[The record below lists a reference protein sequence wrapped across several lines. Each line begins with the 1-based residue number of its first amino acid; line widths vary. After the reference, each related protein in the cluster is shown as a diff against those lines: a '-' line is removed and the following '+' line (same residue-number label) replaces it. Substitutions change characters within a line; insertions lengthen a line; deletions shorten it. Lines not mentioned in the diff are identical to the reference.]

1 VGALARARRVAA
13 THALRKNRTRR
24 GSRAAGCASE
34 RRASPRGLAGTPA
47 LLALTTQV
55 PAPWRDASQTLE
67 TERPVDR
74 LKIYKT
80 SPVLYDAMMALST
93 AAAKDIEPELG
104 ELIKIRASQINHCA
118 FCLDMH
124 TRDAR
129 KHGVSDQKLDVLAA
143 WGEAGG
149 LFTERERAA
158 LALTEAITELGDGH
172 VSDEVYARA
181 AAVFTERE
189 LGQVIA
195 MAVTINAWNRINVTV
210 RLEPSRR

>member
-1 VGALARARRVAA
+1 M
-13 THALRKNRTRR
+13 T
-24 GSRAAGCASE
+24 
-34 RRASPRGLAGTPA
+34 
-47 LLALTTQV
+47 
-55 PAPWRDASQTLE
+55 QTLE
-67 TERPVDR
+67 AKTTVDR
-74 LKIYKT
+74 IKIYKT
-80 SPVLYDAMMALST
+80 SPELYDAMMALSN
-93 AAAKDIEPELG
+93 AAAKDVDAELG

-143 WGEAGG
+143 WEEAGG

-172 VSDEVYARA
+172 VPDEVYERA
-181 AAVFTERE
+181 AEVFSERE

-195 MAVTINAWNRINVTV
+195 LAVTINAWNRINVTV
-210 RLEPSRR
+210 RLQPSTR